1 MKKDSGL
8 KRLSRTD
15 LVDIIHR
22 LQHNE
27 VQLKEVNVE
36 LHFCAQQLLQRAS
49 RTEPVIL
56 HSKRGKTWLFLTS

>member
-15 LVDIIHR
+15 LVDIIHC

-36 LHFCAQQLLQRAS
+36 LH
-49 RTEPVIL
+49 
-56 HSKRGKTWLFLTS
+56 

>member
-15 LVDIIHR
+15 LVDIIHL

-36 LHFCAQQLLQRAS
+36 LH
-49 RTEPVIL
+49 
-56 HSKRGKTWLFLTS
+56 

>member
-36 LHFCAQQLLQRAS
+36 LHIQQKRRWHCS
-49 RTEPVIL
+49 R
-56 HSKRGKTWLFLTS
+56 H

>member
-36 LHFCAQQLLQRAS
+36 LHYSVPFGRAS
-49 RTEPVIL
+49 
-56 HSKRGKTWLFLTS
+56 GA

>member
-1 MKKDSGL
+1 MKKDSEL

-36 LHFCAQQLLQRAS
+36 LH
-49 RTEPVIL
+49 
-56 HSKRGKTWLFLTS
+56 

>member
-27 VQLKEVNVE
+27 DQLKEVNVE
-36 LHFCAQQLLQRAS
+36 LH
-49 RTEPVIL
+49 
-56 HSKRGKTWLFLTS
+56 

>member
-27 VQLKEVNVE
+27 VQRKDT
-36 LHFCAQQLLQRAS
+36 
-49 RTEPVIL
+49 RTTISV
-56 HSKRGKTWLFLTS
+56 KRGTFFQIVRWTVPSVRAG

>member
-15 LVDIIHR
+15 LVDIIPR

-36 LHFCAQQLLQRAS
+36 LH
-49 RTEPVIL
+49 
-56 HSKRGKTWLFLTS
+56 